1 MESISETLNGFFN
14 LANGFLFGPVMLAV
28 FVGTGVYMTLR
39 TNFVQFARL
48 KTAFAECFGG
58 VFRKESGA
66 GNIRPYQALS
76 GALSSCIGIGNIG
89 GVSSAIAIGGPG
101 AVFWMWVS
109 ALFGMATKFA
119 EIALAMEYREQDAQ
133 GNYRGGVMYILSR
146 GMKNKPLGKLL
157 GGAFAAFC
165 AMVAL
170 VSCNA
175 VQSNSIAESLRVTF
189 PGVQP
194 AVWGAVLVLVVGLVI
209 FGGIKKIAAAT
220 TFLTPLMAG
229 IYLILGT
236 VIIVFNF
243 RQVPE
248 AFRLIFVSAF
258 RGDAAVGG
266 IAGATMLH
274 AMRMGVA
281 RGIFS
286 NEAGCGSS
294 PLIHVTA
301 KVDVPTR
308 QALYGVVEV
317 FVDTIVVCTFTALIV
332 LTSGIWNSGETG
344 VALSNLAW
352 KGALGGFG
360 DAVLTVSLILFG
372 ISTILGWAWYGET
385 AAEFL
390 FGVKAIVPYRLLHLS
405 FTFLGSVTAV
415 SVVWNA
421 ADFCNGLMVLPNLL
435 SLWLFAPQISAV
447 TKAFFARSEF
457 SAKSGRA

>member
-1 MESISETLNGFFN
+1 MESISRTLNGFFDI
-14 LANGFLFGPVMLAV
+14 ANGFLFGPIMLVV

-39 TNFVQFARL
+39 TGAVQFTRFG
-48 KTAFAECFGG
+48 TAMRECFGG
-58 VFRKESGA
+58 IFRKETGT
-66 GNIRPYQALS
+66 GNIKPYQALAA
-76 GALSSCIGIGNIG
+76 ALSSCIGIGNIG

-109 ALFGMATKFA
+109 AVFGMATKYA
-119 EIALAMEYREQDAQ
+119 EIALAMEYRELDSR
-133 GNYRGGVMYILSR
+133 GSYRGGVMYILSR
-146 GMKNKPLGKLL
+146 GMKNKALGKTL

-165 AMVAL
+165 MMVAL

-175 VQSNSIAESLRVTF
+175 VQSNSIAESLRVSF
-189 PGVQP
+189 PGVSP
-194 AVWGAVLVLVVGLVI
+194 VVWGAVIAALIGLVI
-209 FGGIKKIAAAT
+209 FGGLKKIAT
-220 TFLTPLMAG
+220 VTGLLTPLMAG
-229 IYLILGT
+229 IYLVLGT
-236 VIIVFNF
+236 VILVMNAE
-243 RQVPE
+243 RVPD

-258 RGDAAVGG
+258 RGDAVVGG

-332 LTSGIWNSGETG
+332 LTSGLWNSGETG

-360 DAVLTVSLILFG
+360 DAILTLSLALFG
-372 ISTILGWAWYGET
+372 FSTILGWAWYGET
-385 AAEFL
+385 SAEFL
-390 FGVKAIVPYRLLHLS
+390 FGVKAILPYRIIHLV
-405 FTFLGSVTAV
+405 FTFLGAVTAV

-435 SLWLFAPQISAV
+435 SLWLFAPQIASV
-447 TKAFFARSEF
+447 TKAFFARPEF
-457 SAKSGRA
+457 ADKAR

>member
-1 MESISETLNGFFN
+1 MTDISETLNGFFN

-39 TNFVQFARL
+39 TGAVQFTRL
-48 KTAFAECFGG
+48 RTAFAECFGG
-58 VFRKESGA
+58 IFRKDSGK

-109 ALFGMATKFA
+109 ALFGMATKYA
-119 EIALAMEYREQDAQ
+119 EIALAMEYREQDSQ

-146 GMKNKPLGKLL
+146 GMKNKALGRLL
-157 GGAFAAFC
+157 GGSFAAFC
-165 AMVAL
+165 TMVAL

-175 VQSNSIAESLRVTF
+175 VQSNSIAEALRVSF
-189 PGVQP
+189 PGVHP
-194 AVWGAVLVLVVGLVI
+194 AVWGAAIAAVVGLVI
-209 FGGIKKIAAAT
+209 FGGIRKIAAAT

-229 IYLILGT
+229 VYIVLGT
-236 VIIVFNF
+236 VIIAMNVA
-243 RQVPE
+243 RVPE

-258 RGDAAVGG
+258 RGDAVVGG

-301 KVDVPTR
+301 RVDVPTR

-317 FVDTIVVCTFTALIV
+317 FVDTIVICTFTALIV
-332 LTSGIWNSGETG
+332 LTSGLWNCGETG
-344 VALSNLAW
+344 IALSNLVW
-352 KGALGGFG
+352 KAALGGAG
-360 DAVLTVSLILFG
+360 DAVLTLSLVLFG
-372 ISTILGWAWYGET
+372 VSTILGWAWYGET
-385 AAEFL
+385 SATFL
-390 FGVKAIVPYRLLHLS
+390 FGEKAILPYRLLHLC
-405 FTFLGSVTAV
+405 FTFIGAVAAV
-415 SVVWNA
+415 SVAWNA

-435 SLWLFAPQISAV
+435 SLWLFAPQISRL
-447 TKAFFARSEF
+447 TREFFARPEF
-457 SAKSGRA
+457 AAKK